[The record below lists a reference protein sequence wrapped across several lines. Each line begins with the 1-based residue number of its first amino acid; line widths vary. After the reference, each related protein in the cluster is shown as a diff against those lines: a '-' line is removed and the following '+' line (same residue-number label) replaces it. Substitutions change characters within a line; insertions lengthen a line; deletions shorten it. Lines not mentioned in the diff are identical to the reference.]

1 MPSTSADSTPVEVP
15 PEAAAVAERYLRL
28 ERPVSAT
35 VVLGAAAASAAA
47 VLSLA
52 LVPALAAVVAL
63 LAALRVPVFRKRG
76 RATLQTDA
84 DPTVVRADLE
94 SATPP
99 PLAIQWG
106 VADAVRRTDDGARY
120 EVSYLF
126 GLRSQTL
133 AVERT
138 HPPDA
143 DLTLIVTADGNPWAT
158 YTATVS
164 DRNGETEVSLAWESD
179 RRFGLRRL
187 PQALVARRYRD
198 AALAA
203 QGYEVDAREDRLCR

>member
-1 MPSTSADSTPVEVP
+1 MPSTTADSTPVENP
-15 PEAAAVAERYLRL
+15 PDATAVAQRYLRL
-28 ERPVSAT
+28 ERPVSAA
-35 VVLGAAAASAAA
+35 VAVGAAVAGAAAL
-47 VLSLA
+47 LSLA
-52 LVPALAAVVAL
+52 LLPALAVVVAI
-63 LAALRVPVFRKRG
+63 LAALRVPLFRKRG
-76 RATLQTDA
+76 RATLRTDA
-84 DPTVVRADLE
+84 DPEAVRADFE

-106 VADAVRRTDDGARY
+106 VADAVFRTDDGARY

-133 AVERT
+133 TVESA
-138 HPPDA
+138 HPPNA
-143 DLTLIVTADGNPWAT
+143 DIELVVAADGGPWAT
-158 YTATVS
+158 YTATAS
-164 DRNGETEVSLAWESD
+164 DDGDATTVSLAWESD

-203 QGYEVDAREDRLCR
+203 QGYEVVERDDRLRG